1 MRLLACSL
9 AAGLLL
15 LPASLALGTETASA
29 DTPGRIATAFV
40 GLGMHDAMARCY
52 GTRVSESLSPE
63 EASRAASIVEASG
76 DGEEVRE
83 GVSTSTG
90 NIIVAFSHARDKC
103 GY

>member
-1 MRLLACSL
+1 MRLLAVSF

-15 LPASLALGTETASA
+15 SASAAVGTETASA
-29 DTPGRIATAFV
+29 DAQGRIATAFV
-40 GLGMHDAMARCY
+40 GLGMSETMALCY
-52 GTRVSESLSPE
+52 GSKVSEELSPE
-63 EASRAASIVEASG
+63 EALRAASIVETAN

-90 NIIVAFSHARDKC
+90 NIIMAFSSARSVC